1 MEAVQYIKQNVT
13 RYSRKLTKEETA
25 NLSTKIQA
33 AIAFLDEKLGVN
45 TFKGVDTA
53 FIKKHKVLREGLRAR
68 DELFLANQAFV
79 IYKIGKKYQGSCP
92 EEAIQLG
99 FISLLRACELYD
111 ANTGYAFTT
120 YAGFWLLQAL
130 RLATQHD
137 VSSFNAPSTL
147 KVLRSRLVRE
157 QQNFLAEYG
166 YSIPL
171 ETLVH
176 NCKTTEELAL
186 KALAIPFEFCVDSL
200 ETLDEIASK
209 EDVDVLELN
218 QSDVETLN
226 VFDQVVF
233 GSIIERKLKSQ
244 SIPEQLHNEIERWS
258 RTA

>member
-33 AIAFLDEKLGVN
+33 AITFLAGTLGVN
-45 TFKGVDTA
+45 TFKGVDTDY
-53 FIKKHKVLREGLRAR
+53 IKKHKVLRDGLRAR

-111 ANTGYAFTT
+111 AKTGYAFTT

-147 KVLRSRLVRE
+147 KVLRARLVRE
-157 QQNFLAEYG
+157 QQNFLAENG
-166 YSIPL
+166 YNIPL
-171 ETLVH
+171 DTLIH
-176 NCKTTEELAL
+176 KCKTTEELAL

-209 EDVDVLELN
+209 DEVNTLEFDS
-218 QSDVETLN
+218 SDAESLS

-233 GSIIERKLKSQ
+233 GGIIERKLKSQ
-244 SIPEQLHNEIERWS
+244 AIPDTLHNEIERWA